1 MSTTTVRGT
10 VRGMGN
16 RANPA
21 FAAGVIAL
29 PVLALAYAVTMG
41 SCRVHTYVH
50 VMAGVLWTGIDLF
63 MAMVLGPV
71 LGGLAVEERAAVFQR
86 FTPKM
91 TFLMPTLAFTT
102 IFGGMVLAGKM
113 GYLPG
118 LAAWGGLF
126 AVVAMGTALLAVGY
140 QFDAFTDWRWLVLVS
155 VIVGGG
161 GVSLVANLGTFAMPG
176 PAILAA
182 MAVVTV
188 LTIIGF
194 GILLPGEIRMYL
206 EMTSEDP
213 DLDLIGA
220 IGMRNARLS
229 GVEGV
234 FQLSIVAIMVYIRY
248 GGFGF

>member
-1 MSTTTVRGT
+1 MAK
-10 VRGMGN
+10 

-21 FAAGVIAL
+21 FGAGAVLIPVALFAAASLFGTIQQL
-29 PVLALAYAVTMG
+29 
-41 SCRVHTYVH
+41 TYVH
-50 VMAGVLWTGIDLF
+50 VMTGVLWTGIDLF
-63 MAMVLGPV
+63 MTLVLGPV

-102 IFGGMVLAGKM
+102 IFAGMVLAGRM

-118 LAAWGGLF
+118 LSAWGGLF
-126 AVVAMGTALLAVGY
+126 AIVAMGPALLAVGF
-140 QFDAFTDWRWLVLVS
+140 QFDAFTDRRWLALFAVV
-155 VIVGGG
+155 VGGG
-161 GVSLVANLGTFAMPG
+161 AVSFVANLGTFAIPG

-182 MAVVTV
+182 LAVVTV

-206 EMTSEDP
+206 EMTSETP
-213 DLDLIGA
+213 DADLIGA
-220 IGMRNARLS
+220 IGMRNAKLS

-234 FQLSIVAIMVYIRY
+234 LQLSIVAIMVYIRY

>member
-1 MSTTTVRGT
+1 MSVSVTTTI
-10 VRGMGN
+10 RGMAN
-16 RANPA
+16 RANPV
-21 FAAGVIAL
+21 FGVGAVLI
-29 PVLALAYAVTMG
+29 PLALLVGAVAFGT
-41 SCRVHTYVH
+41 VQQLTYVH

-63 MAMVLGPV
+63 MALVLGPV

-102 IFGGMVLAGKM
+102 IIGGMVLASRM

-126 AVVAMGTALLAVGY
+126 AVVAMGAALVAIAS
-140 QFDAFTDWRWLVLVS
+140 QFDAFTDRRWLALFV

-161 GVSLVANLGTFAMPG
+161 AASLFANLGSLAMPG

-182 MAVVTV
+182 LGIVSI
-188 LTIIGF
+188 LTFLGF
-194 GILLPGEIRMYL
+194 GVLLPGEARMYL
-206 EMTSEDP
+206 EMTSANP
-213 DLDLIGA
+213 DTDLIGR
-220 IGMRNARLS
+220 IGMRNAKLS

-234 FQLSIVAIMVYIRY
+234 FQLSIIAVMVYLRWGI
-248 GGFGF
+248 GL

>member
-1 MSTTTVRGT
+1 MA
-10 VRGMGN
+10 N

-21 FAAGVIAL
+21 FGVGAVVVPLGLLVATAL
-29 PVLALAYAVTMG
+29 FGTAQQL
-41 SCRVHTYVH
+41 TYVH
-50 VMAGVLWTGIDLF
+50 VMAGILWTGIDLF

-71 LGGLAVEERAAVFQR
+71 LGGLDVEQRAAVFQR

-102 IFGGMVLAGKM
+102 IIGGMVLASRM

-126 AVVAMGTALLAVGY
+126 AVVAMGAALVAIAS
-140 QFDAFTDWRWLVLVS
+140 QFDAFTDRRWLALFG

-161 GVSLVANLGTFAMPG
+161 AASLFANLGSLAMPG

-182 MAVVTV
+182 LGIVSI
-188 LTIIGF
+188 LTFLGF
-194 GILLPGEIRMYL
+194 GVLLPGEARMYL
-206 EMTSEDP
+206 EMTSANP
-213 DLDLIGA
+213 DTDLIGR
-220 IGMRNARLS
+220 IGMRNAKLS

-234 FQLSIVAIMVYIRY
+234 FQLSIIAVMVYLRWGI
-248 GGFGF
+248 GL

>member
-1 MSTTTVRGT
+1 MSVSVTSTI
-10 VRGMGN
+10 RGMAT

-21 FAAGVIAL
+21 FGAGAVLIPVAL
-29 PVLALAYAVTMG
+29 FVGAVLFGTTQQL
-41 SCRVHTYVH
+41 TYVH

-71 LGGLAVEERAAVFQR
+71 LGGLAVEERASVFQR

-102 IFGGMVLAGKM
+102 IFAGMVLAAELGL
-113 GYLPG
+113 LPG

-126 AVVAMGTALLAVGY
+126 SVIAMGPALLAIGY
-140 QFDAFTDWRWLVLVS
+140 QFDAFADWRWLALFGIV
-155 VIVGGG
+155 VGGG
-161 GVSLVANLGTFAMPG
+161 AASLVANLGSFAMPG

-206 EMTSEDP
+206 EMTSADP
-213 DLDLIGA
+213 DVDLIGA
-220 IGMRNARLS
+220 IGMRNAKLS

-234 FQLSIVAIMVYIRY
+234 LQLSIVAIMVYIRY
-248 GGFGF
+248 GGFGL

>member
-1 MSTTTVRGT
+1 MSVSVTGT
-10 VRGMGN
+10 IRGMAT

-21 FAAGVIAL
+21 FGAGAVLVPVAL
-29 PVLALAYAVTMG
+29 FAGAVLFGTVQQL
-41 SCRVHTYVH
+41 TYVH

-63 MAMVLGPV
+63 MAMVLG
-71 LGGLAVEERAAVFQR
+71 GLAVEERAAVFQR

-91 TFLMPTLAFTT
+91 SFLMPTLAFVT
-102 IFGGMVLAGKM
+102 IFGGMVLAADLGL
-113 GYLPG
+113 LPG

-126 AVVAMGTALLAVGY
+126 SVVAMGPALLAGGY
-140 QFDAFTDWRWLVLVS
+140 QFDAFTDWRWLALFG

-161 GVSLVANLGTFAMPG
+161 AVSFVANLGTFAMPG
-176 PAILAA
+176 PAVLAA

-194 GILLPGEIRMYL
+194 GVLLPGEIRMYL
-206 EMTSEDP
+206 EMTSEAP
-213 DLDLIGA
+213 DADLIGA
-220 IGMRNARLS
+220 IGMRNAKLS

-234 FQLSIVAIMVYIRY
+234 LQLSIVAIMVYIRY

>member
-1 MSTTTVRGT
+1 MSVSVTGT
-10 VRGMGN
+10 IRGMAT

-21 FAAGVIAL
+21 FGAGAVLVPVAL
-29 PVLALAYAVTMG
+29 FVGAVLFGTTQQL
-41 SCRVHTYVH
+41 TYVH

-91 TFLMPTLAFTT
+91 AFLMPTLAFTT
-102 IFGGMVLAGKM
+102 IFGGMVLAATLGL
-113 GYLPG
+113 LPG

-126 AVVAMGTALLAVGY
+126 SVIAMGPALLAVGY
-140 QFDAFTDWRWLVLVS
+140 QFDSFTDWRWLVLFGL
-155 VIVGGG
+155 IVGGG
-161 GVSLVANLGTFAMPG
+161 AASFVANLGTFAMPG

-182 MAVVTV
+182 IAVVTV
-188 LTIIGF
+188 LTFLGF
-194 GILLPGEIRMYL
+194 GVLLPGEIRMYL

-213 DLDLIGA
+213 DVDLIGA
-220 IGMRNARLS
+220 IGMRNAKLS

-234 FQLSIVAIMVYIRY
+234 FQLSIIAIMVYIRY
-248 GGFGF
+248 GGF